1 MEIFE
6 FAVEK
11 EKQAEQYYRQLAEKA
26 THDGLKKILTMLAD
40 DETEHVEAIERMRA
54 EDPDKVMETPVLAGA
69 RAIFERM
76 RGSAEKF
83 DFEIS
88 EVDLYRK
95 VRDIEAEAKKYYLQK
110 AEEVQD
116 PDQRE
121 AFRKLAAEENKHL
134 VLIQTLCDFVATPET
149 YLENAEFSHLDDYV
163 EGEY

>member
-1 MEIFE
+1 MDIFA
-6 FAVEK
+6 FAAEK
-11 EKQAEQYYRQLAEKA
+11 EKRAEQYYRQLAEKA
-26 THDGLKKILTMLAD
+26 NHDGLKKILTMLAD
-40 DETEHVEAIERMRA
+40 DEAEHVEAIERMKA
-54 EDPDKVMETPVLAGA
+54 ETPDKVMETPVLAGA

-83 DFEIS
+83 DFHIS

-95 VRDIEAEAKKYYLQK
+95 ARDIEAESKKYYLQK

-116 PDQRE
+116 PTQEE

-134 VLIQTLCDFVATPET
+134 VLVQTLCDFVSTPET

>member
-1 MEIFE
+1 MDIYA
-6 FAVEK
+6 FAMEK

-26 THDGLKKILTMLAD
+26 SHNGLKKILNMLAD
-40 DETEHVEAIERMRA
+40 DEMEHVQAVEQMKAQA
-54 EDPDKVMETPVLAGA
+54 PDRVMETPVLAGA

-83 DFEIS
+83 DFDIS

-95 VRDIEAEAKKYYLQK
+95 ACTIETESKKYYLQK

-116 PDQRE
+116 RRQKE
-121 AFRKLAAEENKHL
+121 AFRKLADEENKHL
-134 VLIQTLCDFVATPET
+134 ILVQGLCDFVSTPET
-149 YLENAEFSHLDDYV
+149 YLENAEFSHFNDYV